1 MKILVVYY
9 SRSERTKQVADRIR
23 QIFQC
28 DIERIEDVES
38 REGPSKFLKS
48 TFESILGHNTEIKP
62 SKIDPQGYDL
72 VIIGTPV
79 WAGTMSSPI
88 FTYMKQ
94 NFLKFDQV
102 AFFCTCGSNGAE
114 STLKNMERLIRKEP
128 VSTLSLTKKEL
139 KNNMNGKINNFISEL
154 KYELT

>member
-1 MKILVVYY
+1 MCSSDL
-9 SRSERTKQVADRIR
+9 
-23 QIFQC
+23 
-28 DIERIEDVES
+28 

>member
-48 TFESILGHNTEIKP
+48 TFVSIGSVEASIKNEFANI
-62 SKIDPQGYDL
+62 SNIL
-72 VIIGTPV
+72 FFII
-79 WAGTMSSPI
+79 
-88 FTYMKQ
+88 
-94 NFLKFDQV
+94 
-102 AFFCTCGSNGAE
+102 
-114 STLKNMERLIRKEP
+114 
-128 VSTLSLTKKEL
+128 SL
-139 KNNMNGKINNFISEL
+139 
-154 KYELT
+154 

>member
-9 SRSERTKQVADRIR
+9 SRSEHTKQVADRIR

-38 REGPSKFLKS
+38 RKGAGKYMKS
-48 TFESILGHNTEIKP
+48 AFESVLGHDTEIKP
-62 SKIDPQGYDL
+62 TKINPQGYDL

-88 FTYMKQ
+88 FTYMKK
-94 NFLKFDQV
+94 NILKFDEV
-102 AFFCTCGSNGAE
+102 AFFCTCGSRGAE
-114 STLKNMERLIRKEP
+114 GTLKNMENLIRKEP

-139 KNNMNGKINNFISEL
+139 KNNMNGKINEFISEIRH
-154 KYELT
+154 ELT